1 MLFSCEDGISNLET
15 GKVMKNS
22 DNEHLKRDFVGVY
35 PSNHTHKIMMRKS
48 TLSLF
53 DLKHRSRSYKLG
65 TYWWNIIDIMMR
77 KSTLSLFDLK
87 HRSRS
92 YKLGTYWW
100 NIIDI
105 HPIKTIYL
113 FDSFEIFGL
122 WNFIIRNV
130 GSIVNKTLKQTM
142 K

>member
-92 YKLGTYWW
+92 YKLGTYLW

>member
-22 DNEHLKRDFVGVY
+22 DNEHLKRDSVGVY

-65 TYWWNIIDIMMR
+65 TYWWNIIDIMMK

-122 WNFIIRNV
+122 
-130 GSIVNKTLKQTM
+130 
-142 K
+142 

>member
-35 PSNHTHKIMMRKS
+35 PSSHTHKIMMRKS

>member
-53 DLKHRSRSYKLG
+53 DLKHRYRSYKLG
-65 TYWWNIIDIMMR
+65 TYWWNIIDIMMK

-92 YKLGTYWW
+92 YKLGTYLW

-122 WNFIIRNV
+122 
-130 GSIVNKTLKQTM
+130 
-142 K
+142 

>member
-122 WNFIIRNV
+122 WNFIIQNV

>member
-65 TYWWNIIDIMMR
+65 TYWWNIIDI
-77 KSTLSLFDLK
+77 
-87 HRSRS
+87 
-92 YKLGTYWW
+92 
-100 NIIDI
+100 
-105 HPIKTIYL
+105 HPIKAIFL

>member
-22 DNEHLKRDFVGVY
+22 DNEDLKRDFVGVY

>member
-65 TYWWNIIDIMMR
+65 TYWWNIIDIMMK

-92 YKLGTYWW
+92 YKLGTYLW